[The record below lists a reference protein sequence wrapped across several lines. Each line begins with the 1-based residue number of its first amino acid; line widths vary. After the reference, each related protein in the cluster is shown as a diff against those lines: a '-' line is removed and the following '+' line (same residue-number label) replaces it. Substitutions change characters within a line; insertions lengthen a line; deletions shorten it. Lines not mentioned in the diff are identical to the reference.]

1 MVIGVVPAGLV
12 AARTAAIKGHD
23 VSLYEASS
31 HLGGQFRSAA
41 YPIGKGEL
49 STTTSSYRANL
60 EALNVPVHLNS
71 EVSEEMIQEIKPDAI
86 ILATG
91 AKPMVPPI
99 KGIDGKN
106 VFTAEDLSLIHI

>member
-1 MVIGVVPAGLV
+1 MNY
-12 AARTAAIKGHD
+12 R
-23 VSLYEASS
+23 
-31 HLGGQFRSAA
+31 
-41 YPIGKGEL
+41 
-49 STTTSSYRANL
+49 TTTSSYRANL

-106 VFTAEDLSLIHI
+106 VFTAEDMLLGKYDISNGPIVVCGGGEVGGETAHYLAEKIMM